1 MQHRKT
7 GETMGR
13 NLSKQLMR
21 RFFFHM
27 LIYACV
33 ILLILLTGYIW
44 CKSRV
49 WYPSLEYYILN
60 GVEDNLVSV
69 ILILFLIGCV
79 IIACVHFAKIAKM
92 METMVE
98 AVDDMYTER
107 VRFISLPPLFQE
119 VENKLNL
126 ILGDI
131 RESREAARAAEQ
143 RKNDMLVYMAHDLK
157 TPLTSVLGYIT
168 LLKEEQNISEE
179 LRRKYLSIAWNKANR
194 LESLIN
200 DFFEVTRMNL
210 SSMSLEYGDVNMS
223 RMMEQIFYEFR
234 PMFQEK
240 GLDYELNLEEDV
252 ILSCDVEKMERVLDN
267 LIKNAINYSYPNT
280 KIHVTQSRKEENGI
294 QAIIRNKGKTIPK
307 EKQTQLF
314 EQFFRMD
321 SARSSGTGGTGL
333 GLAIAKQIIELH
345 GGRIRCESENEE
357 IAFIFTI

>member
-1 MQHRKT
+1 MD
-7 GETMGR
+7 MGK

-21 RFFFHM
+21 RFFIHM
-27 LIYACV
+27 LIYATV
-33 ILLILLTGYIW
+33 VLLGLLFSYIW
-44 CKSRV
+44 CKNRV
-49 WYPSLEYYILN
+49 WNPSLEYYILN
-60 GVEDNLVSV
+60 EVENNLVSV
-69 ILILFLIGCV
+69 ILIFFLIGCV

-92 METMVE
+92 MEKMVG

-107 VRFISLPPLFQE
+107 VDSISLPPLFQE

-131 RESREAARAAEQ
+131 RESRAAAKAAEQ

-157 TPLTSVLGYIT
+157 TPLTSVLGYLA
-168 LLKEEQNISEE
+168 LLKEDQHISMEQRN
-179 LRRKYLSIAWNKANR
+179 KYLAIAWNKANR

-210 SSMSLEYGDVNMS
+210 SSMALEYSDINMS
-223 RMMEQIFYEFR
+223 RMVEQIFYEFR
-234 PMFQEK
+234 PLFREK
-240 GLDYELNLEEDV
+240 RLIYELDLDEDV
-252 ILSCDVEKMERVLDN
+252 MLFCDVEKMERVLDN
-267 LIKNAINYSYPNT
+267 LIKNAINYCYPNT
-280 KIHVTQSRKEENGI
+280 KIQVSLKRKGENGL
-294 QAIIRNKGKTIPK
+294 QAVIRNKGKTIPREQQK
-307 EKQTQLF
+307 QLF

>member
-1 MQHRKT
+1 
-7 GETMGR
+7 MGR
-13 NLSKQLMR
+13 NLSRQLVQ
-21 RFFFHM
+21 RFFKHM
-27 LIYACV
+27 LIYAGIV
-33 ILLILLTGYIW
+33 LLFLLASYVW
-44 CKSRV
+44 CKNRI
-49 WYPSLEYYILN
+49 WYPSPEYYFLN
-60 GVEDNLVSV
+60 EVEDNLVSV

-79 IIACVHFAKIAKM
+79 IIACVHFARIAKM
-92 METMVE
+92 MEKMVE

-107 VRFISLPPLFQE
+107 VRFITLPPLFQE

-168 LLKEEQNISEE
+168 LLKEEPNLSPE
-179 LRRKYLSIAWNKANR
+179 LRAKYLSIAWNKANR

-210 SSMSLEYGDVNMS
+210 SSMALECSKVNIS

-234 PMFQEK
+234 PLFLEK
-240 GLDYELNLEEDV
+240 ALTYELDLDEDV
-252 ILSCDVEKMERVLDN
+252 ILSCDVEKIERVLDN

-280 KIHVTQSRKEENGI
+280 TIRASLKRKGEQNI
-294 QAIIRNKGKTIPK
+294 QVVIKNRGKTIPK
-307 EKQTQLF
+307 EKQKQLF
-314 EQFFRMD
+314 EQFFRLD

>member
-1 MQHRKT
+1 
-7 GETMGR
+7 MGR
-13 NLSKQLMR
+13 NLSKQLMQ
-21 RFFFHM
+21 RFLKHM
-27 LIYACV
+27 LIYAGV
-33 ILLILLTGYIW
+33 VLLFLLAAYVW
-44 CKSRV
+44 CKNRT

-60 GVEDNLVSV
+60 EVEDNLVSV

-92 METMVE
+92 MEKMVE

-119 VENKLNL
+119 VEDKLNL

-157 TPLTSVLGYIT
+157 TPLTSVLGYLS
-168 LLKEEQNISEE
+168 LLKEEPNVSPE
-179 LRRKYLSIAWNKANR
+179 LRTKYLSIAWNKANR

-210 SSMSLEYGDVNMS
+210 SAMTLECTDVNLS

-234 PMFQEK
+234 PLFGEK
-240 GLDYELNLEEDV
+240 SLSYELDLDEDV

-280 KIHVTQSRKEENGI
+280 KIQVSLKRKGEKNI
-294 QAIIRNKGKTIPK
+294 QLIMKNKGKTIPK
-307 EKQTQLF
+307 EKLKQLF

-357 IAFIFTI
+357 IAFIVNI

>member
-1 MQHRKT
+1 
-7 GETMGR
+7 MGR
-13 NLSKQLMR
+13 KLSRQLMR
-21 RFFFHM
+21 RFFKHM
-27 LIYACV
+27 LIYAV
-33 ILLILLTGYIW
+33 VVLLALLAAYIW
-44 CKSRV
+44 AKSRV
-49 WYPSLEYYILN
+49 WYPSMEYYILN

-92 METMVE
+92 MEKMVE

-119 VENKLNL
+119 VEDKLNL

-168 LLKEEQNISEE
+168 LLKEEQNISSE
-179 LRRKYLSIAWNKANR
+179 LRNKYLSIAWNKANR

-210 SSMSLEYGDVNMS
+210 SAMSLEYTDVNMS

-234 PMFQEK
+234 PLFQEK
-240 GLDYELNLEEDV
+240 GLTYELNLDEDV
-252 ILSCDVEKMERVLDN
+252 MLACDVEKMERVLDN

-280 KIHVTQSRKEENGI
+280 QIHVSLKRKGENSI

-307 EKQTQLF
+307 EKQKKLF

-357 IAFIFTI
+357 VAFIFTI

>member
-1 MQHRKT
+1 
-7 GETMGR
+7 MGR
-13 NLSKQLMR
+13 NLSKQLMQ
-21 RFFFHM
+21 RFLKHM
-27 LIYACV
+27 LIYAGV
-33 ILLILLTGYIW
+33 VLLFLLAAYVW
-44 CKSRV
+44 CKNRT

-60 GVEDNLVSV
+60 EVEDNLVSV

-92 METMVE
+92 MEKMVE

-119 VENKLNL
+119 VEDKLNL

-157 TPLTSVLGYIT
+157 TPLTSVLGYLS
-168 LLKEEQNISEE
+168 LLKEEPNVSPE
-179 LRRKYLSIAWNKANR
+179 LRTKYLSIAWNKANR
-194 LESLIN
+194 LENLIN

-210 SSMSLEYGDVNMS
+210 SAMSLECTDVNLS

-234 PMFQEK
+234 PLFGEK
-240 GLDYELNLEEDV
+240 SLAYELELDEDV

-280 KIHVTQSRKEENGI
+280 KIQVSLKRKGEENI
-294 QAIIRNKGKTIPK
+294 QLIMKNKGKTIPK
-307 EKQTQLF
+307 EKQKQLF

-357 IAFIFTI
+357 IAFIVNI